1 MFLEQRSQVQLHLKE
16 YQFCIVLVLLMQY
29 KIGHM
34 DMPLHLTI
42 MARIFSKKKTIKDT
56 TTVHS

>member
-16 YQFCIVLVLLMQY
+16 YWICFVLVLLMQY

-34 DMPLHLTI
+34 DMPLQLTI
-42 MARIFSKKKTIKDT
+42 MARIFSKKKPFKDT